1 MDALPK
7 YVQDAQVTFG
17 NELEIM
23 ICPTGVRPVMQFL
36 KQNGLCQYN
45 SISDLTALDVPT
57 RVHRFEV
64 VYNLLSVEYASR
76 IRVKTYCDE
85 LSPIDSVDDMHGIY
99 FHNHPDLRR
108 ILTDYGFHGHP
119 LRKDFPLSGFYEV
132 RYDSELQRVVQ
143 EPVEL
148 AQEFRKFDLSTPW
161 ENFPKFR
168 ETKQQELP

>member
-23 ICPTGVRPVMQFL
+23 ICPTGVRPVIQIL

-85 LSPIDSVDDMHGIY
+85 LSPIDSVADMHISADWYEREVYDMYGIY

-108 ILTDYGFHGHP
+108 ILTRSPTCTSPPTGTSA
-119 LRKDFPLSGFYEV
+119 K
-132 RYDSELQRVVQ
+132 
-143 EPVEL
+143 
-148 AQEFRKFDLSTPW
+148 ST
-161 ENFPKFR
+161 
-168 ETKQQELP
+168 TCTASTST

>member
-45 SISDLTALDVPT
+45 NI
-57 RVHRFEV
+57 
-64 VYNLLSVEYASR
+64 SVEYASR

-85 LSPIDSVDDMHGIY
+85 LSPIDSVADMHI
-99 FHNHPDLRR
+99 
-108 ILTDYGFHGHP
+108 
-119 LRKDFPLSGFYEV
+119 S
-132 RYDSELQRVVQ
+132 
-143 EPVEL
+143 
-148 AQEFRKFDLSTPW
+148 
-161 ENFPKFR
+161 
-168 ETKQQELP
+168 